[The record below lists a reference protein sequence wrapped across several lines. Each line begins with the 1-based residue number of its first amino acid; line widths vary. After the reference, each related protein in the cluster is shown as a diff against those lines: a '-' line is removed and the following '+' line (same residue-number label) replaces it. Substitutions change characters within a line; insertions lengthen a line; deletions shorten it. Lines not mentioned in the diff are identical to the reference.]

1 MSFTER
7 KRAMLEKRL
16 AELNEEWEAVYAQI
30 GRELNEATKLRLQR
44 QADGIEQEI
53 ASLEAQ
59 LRPPGSADEITL
71 AASPTPSGGQGST
84 TQYNITIKGGQ
95 GFVIGDQPNVTQQ
108 FVDATK
114 ESAPQQLADKDS
126 GSVE

>member
-44 QADGIEQEI
+44 QANALEQEI
-53 ASLEAQ
+53 ATLEADISQ
-59 LRPPGSADEITL
+59 FDEADIPSAINYGSD
-71 AASPTPSGGQGST
+71 G
-84 TQYNITIKGGQ
+84 TQAGPAKYNITITGGKA
-95 GFVIGDQPNVTQQ
+95 VIIGDQNTVTQH
-108 FVDATK
+108 FTD
-114 ESAPQQLADKDS
+114 EDNIS
-126 GSVE
+126 G